1 MPSHETST
9 EYLDQVVRRMEFER
23 AHPGVEIEHKKYPVG
38 HWEARWTDDDDAAHF
53 ISVGDVR
60 AHPLADLLDKL
71 DKAFGD
77 AP

>member
-1 MPSHETST
+1 
-9 EYLDQVVRRMEFER
+9 
-23 AHPGVEIEHKKYPVG
+23 VEIEHKKYPVG

-71 DKAFGD
+71 DKAFSE
-77 AP
+77 